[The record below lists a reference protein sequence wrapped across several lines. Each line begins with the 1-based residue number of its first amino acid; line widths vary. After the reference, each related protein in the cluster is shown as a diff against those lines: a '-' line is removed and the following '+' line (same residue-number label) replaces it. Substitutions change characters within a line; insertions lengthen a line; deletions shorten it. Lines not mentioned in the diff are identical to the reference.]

1 MRLKTRAAHRG
12 NGERRGTG
20 NGFDVVSCLYY
31 SKKSPVMQGLRP
43 SSLLLLGIP
52 SGQALGHLTQGQGRA
67 RLVRPAGRLGCGA
80 ARPADLSQQHKN
92 SDITE
97 ITLPEAAGAGDQ
109 GNTARGAENLT
120 ITYLT
125 YIRYIVG
132 STKQRFCGLFCPILR
147 GGPPPF
153 NGFPRAGGCGQRENR
168 GVA

>member
-52 SGQALGHLTQGQGRA
+52 SGQALGQLTQGQGRA
-67 RLVRPAGRLGCGA
+67 RLVRPAGRLGYGA
-80 ARPADLSQQHKN
+80 ARPGGLSQQHKN

-97 ITLPEAAGAGDQ
+97 ITLPEGASAGDQ
-109 GNTARGAENLT
+109 GNAARGAEKLT
-120 ITYLT
+120 ITGLL
-125 YIRYIVG
+125 YIPYVVG
-132 STKQRFCGLFCPILR
+132 STKQGFDGLFCSVLR
-147 GGPPPF
+147 GGAPPF
-153 NGFPRAGGCGQRENR
+153 AGFPRAGGYGKRESR
-168 GVA
+168 GIE

>member
-1 MRLKTRAAHRG
+1 MRLITRAAHRG

-20 NGFDVVSCLYY
+20 NGFDLVSYNHY
-31 SKKSPVMQGLRP
+31 SKKSPVMQGLWP

-52 SGQALGHLTQGQGRA
+52 SGPALEQLTQGQGIAGLTRC
-67 RLVRPAGRLGCGA
+67 AGRVGYGA
-80 ARPADLSQQHKN
+80 ACPGGLSQQHKK
-92 SDITE
+92 SDISD

-109 GNTARGAENLT
+109 GNGARGAENLT
-120 ITYLT
+120 ITHLT

-147 GGPPPF
+147 GGAPPF
-153 NGFPRAGGCGQRENR
+153 NGFPRAGGCGKRENR